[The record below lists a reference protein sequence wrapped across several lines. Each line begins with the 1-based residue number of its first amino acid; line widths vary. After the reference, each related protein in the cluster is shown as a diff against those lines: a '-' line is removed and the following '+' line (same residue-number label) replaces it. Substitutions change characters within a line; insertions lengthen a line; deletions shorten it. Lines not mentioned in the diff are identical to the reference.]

1 MKLCIALD
9 MPTLD
14 SNLTLLGQLEGLSV
28 VQKENIWLKVG
39 LRSFIRDGVFG
50 LEQLRKHGNYRIFLD
65 LKLYD
70 IPNTM
75 LDAVAE
81 CGKLGVDMITIHT
94 SSGFKAM
101 RAIARIRELN
111 SQLPLVVGVG
121 ALTSFDDENFEQIYN
136 ARVFSHTLTLAK
148 LAHQAGIDGM
158 VCSVRESLAVK
169 QLTQDD
175 FLTITPGIRSV
186 GEQVEDQ
193 RRVATIQD
201 AKDAMSNF
209 VVIGR
214 PIYNA
219 DDPFQVVQTIMENL

>member
-14 SNLTLLGQLEGLSV
+14 SNLALLGALEGLNDT
-28 VQKENIWLKVG
+28 QKQNIWLKVG

-50 LEQLRKHGNYRIFLD
+50 LEQLHKYGNYKIFLD

-81 CGKLGVDMITIHT
+81 CGKLGVDMLTIHT

-101 RAIARIRELN
+101 KAIARLKEA
-111 SQLPLVVGVG
+111 SFKLPLVVGVG

-148 LAHQAGIDGM
+148 LAYQAGIDGM
-158 VCSVRESLAVK
+158 VCSVKESLAVK
-169 QLTQDD
+169 QITQKG
-175 FLTITPGIRSV
+175 FLTITPGIRPF
-186 GEQVEDQ
+186 GESVEDQ
-193 RRVATIQD
+193 KRVATIQD
-201 AKDAMSNF
+201 AKEGMSDF
-209 VVIGR
+209 MVIGR

-219 DDPFQVVQTIMENL
+219 QEPFKVVQKIMEII